1 MIGNVCV
8 CVCAMEWFF
17 SSMLA
22 EFEFLYAVFSLRVGA
37 VDWVYWDWI
46 FFLLLMQNCE
56 RRIINWN
63 EKEINSIEQDLDAI
77 LNLLYF
83 LRLQAQFNF
92 KILFNI
98 ESI

>member
-1 MIGNVCV
+1 
-8 CVCAMEWFF
+8 MEWFF
-17 SSMLA
+17 SSVLA

-63 EKEINSIEQDLDAI
+63 EKKINSIEQDLDAI

>member
-1 MIGNVCV
+1 
-8 CVCAMEWFF
+8 
-17 SSMLA
+17 
-22 EFEFLYAVFSLRVGA
+22 
-37 VDWVYWDWI
+37 
-46 FFLLLMQNCE
+46 MQNCE

-83 LRLQAQFNF
+83 LQLQAQFNF

>member
-1 MIGNVCV
+1 MCVCV
-8 CVCAMEWFF
+8 CVRWNGFSVRCWPSLSSYTLFF
-17 SSMLA
+17 LW
-22 EFEFLYAVFSLRVGA
+22 VGA

>member
-1 MIGNVCV
+1 M

-17 SSMLA
+17 SSVLA

-56 RRIINWN
+56 RRIIN
-63 EKEINSIEQDLDAI
+63 
-77 LNLLYF
+77 
-83 LRLQAQFNF
+83 
-92 KILFNI
+92 
-98 ESI
+98 

>member
-1 MIGNVCV
+1 
-8 CVCAMEWFF
+8 
-17 SSMLA
+17 
-22 EFEFLYAVFSLRVGA
+22 
-37 VDWVYWDWI
+37 
-46 FFLLLMQNCE
+46 MQNCE

>member
-17 SSMLA
+17 SSVLA
-22 EFEFLYAVFSLRVGA
+22 EFEYAVFSLRVGA

-63 EKEINSIEQDLDAI
+63 EKKINSIEQDLDAI

>member
-1 MIGNVCV
+1 
-8 CVCAMEWFF
+8 
-17 SSMLA
+17 
-22 EFEFLYAVFSLRVGA
+22 
-37 VDWVYWDWI
+37 
-46 FFLLLMQNCE
+46 MQNCE

-63 EKEINSIEQDLDAI
+63 EKKINSIEQDLDAI

-98 ESI
+98 ESIWWILLIIFAFVW